1 MKFLV
6 EPLRCGAS
14 SLDSLRNCP
23 NKLTLTGRPP
33 VSSFRNTGKSQPL
46 ISLPFFVYFS
56 PFCHVISRD
65 CSNEPQFRPKEEKK
79 NYEKVSQ
86 SRTVSAARRRHPS
99 ETDEPCANKTLS
111 QTSDEGKNN
120 TPNSVR
126 LMTRTL
132 QVTRNLLIKVT
143 TRKTKRT
150 MMTNFTAVG
159 GEGELLKKKMECQ
172 RKNITSDYQGVIR
185 DQTGT
190 AKKGQ
195 NFSSVTARPSA
206 SVAVVPRTGPERK
219 IEVE

>member
-79 NYEKVSQ
+79 TMKKFPKVERSPP
-86 SRTVSAARRRHPS
+86 RAAATPT

-150 MMTNFTAVG
+150 MMTNFTTVG
-159 GEGELLKKKMECQ
+159 RGALLKKKMECQ

-206 SVAVVPRTGPERK
+206 SVAVMPPDRL
-219 IEVE
+219 